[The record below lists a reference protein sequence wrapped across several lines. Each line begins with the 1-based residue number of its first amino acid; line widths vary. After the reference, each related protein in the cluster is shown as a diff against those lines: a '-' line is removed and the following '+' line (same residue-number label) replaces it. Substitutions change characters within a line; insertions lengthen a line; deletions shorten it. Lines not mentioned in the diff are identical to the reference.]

1 MILSKDTVIIKV
13 RDNGL
18 IENFSP
24 DCLGYS
30 SYKLRIGKI
39 VIPQS
44 GRVFTEKFNLRKLG
58 KWEQFRLRIADLM
71 TPNNVKTQIKNE
83 INHCA
88 GPFAL
93 KPRDIILFE
102 TEEMLKMPQNI
113 SGSYTAMNSIAQKGI
128 LLINA
133 SVVEPNYHG
142 PLSGILANFSSKD
155 FVIYPKMEIAKICFH
170 QVDTEMPP
178 SPNIENEISEKDY
191 LKDLQ
196 RKAKDYYGE
205 TFLDIKSIL
214 DDIELRYARQVRKNI
229 WASGIIISILL
240 VFATLEP
247 FVYNKIWGRNSVS
260 DWMEMNDYEQIDS
273 LNSKILLMEK
283 ELQKIK
289 CQGKKK

>member
-1 MILSKDTVIIKV
+1 MILSKESILQNVQ
-13 RDNGL
+13 DNGL
-18 IENFSP
+18 IENFSS

-71 TPNNVKTQIKNE
+71 TPYNVKTQIKNE

-178 SPNIENEISEKDY
+178 SPNIENEITEEHY

-196 RKAKDYYGE
+196 RKAKDYYGD
-205 TFLDIKSIL
+205 TFLDINSIL

-240 VFATLEP
+240 VYATLEP
-247 FVYNKIWGRNSVS
+247 FVYNKIWGRTSVS
-260 DWMEMNDYEQIDS
+260 NRVEKNDYDRIDS

>member
-1 MILSKDTVIIKV
+1 MILSKDTITNKV

-44 GRVFTEKFNLRKLG
+44 GRVLTEKFNLQKLS
-58 KWEQFRLRIADLM
+58 KWKQFRLRIADLM
-71 TPNNVKTQIKNE
+71 TPNNVKTQIKHE
-83 INHCA
+83 INHCTA
-88 GPFAL
+88 PFAL

-178 SPNIENEISEKDY
+178 SPNIENEITEEDY

-196 RKAKDYYGE
+196 RKAKDYYGD
-205 TFLDIKSIL
+205 TFLDINSIL

-240 VFATLEP
+240 VYATLEP
-247 FVYNKIWGRNSVS
+247 FVYNKIWGRTSVS
-260 DWMEMNDYEQIDS
+260 NRVEKNDYDRIDS
-273 LNSKILLMEK
+273 LNSKILLREK

>member
-1 MILSKDTVIIKV
+1 MILSKESILENVQ
-13 RDNGL
+13 DNGL
-18 IENFSP
+18 IENFSS

-71 TPNNVKTQIKNE
+71 TPYNVKTQIKNE

-178 SPNIENEISEKDY
+178 SPNIENEITEEHY

-196 RKAKDYYGE
+196 RKAKDYYGD
-205 TFLDIKSIL
+205 TFLDINSIL

-240 VFATLEP
+240 VYATLEP
-247 FVYNKIWGRNSVS
+247 FVYNKIWGRTSVS
-260 DWMEMNDYEQIDS
+260 NRVEKNDYDRIDS

>member
-1 MILSKDTVIIKV
+1 MILSKETITNKV

-128 LLINA
+128 LLINS

-155 FVIYPKMEIAKICFH
+155 FVIYPKMEIAKVCFH
-170 QVDTEMPP
+170 QVDTAMPP
-178 SPNIENEISEKDY
+178 SPNIENEITEEDY

-196 RKAKDYYGE
+196 RKAKDYYGD

-229 WASGIIISILL
+229 LVSGIIISILL

-247 FVYNKIWGRNSVS
+247 FVYDKIWGRTSVS
-260 DWMEMNDYEQIDS
+260 DWLEMNKYDRIDS